1 MTAPRPL
8 ILAVGAALLSWP
20 MLPLQAQSLYQQKI
34 EASTGLEHDSN
45 PGLSPAS
52 TGGVTRW
59 RLSPAYTLLRRDG
72 QDDLTLKLGATLEQ
86 SSNTALSRDRRDGSV
101 RGEWLHTE
109 ENTIY
114 SLRGGIDQSA
124 LRDVLLQETGQL
136 STDGTRTT
144 RNIEGL
150 VVHQLDT
157 IHTLSGGLSASW
169 NRYSSDAVPNGRQY
183 GANAEF
189 SRAIQVGR
197 DIYLAGSLSN
207 FRSDSLAPGVPGAG
221 VQGGMSST
229 MRSLA
234 MGTRYAAPDD
244 PWSWDVRVGATHY
257 TAVTGNTAATA
268 SGQLAYKGA
277 RWSTALSFAHQPVA
291 DSLRGTFS
299 PNRQLRASVEY
310 ALTEFTRVA
319 LDASYN
325 RTKGL
330 QTDATREFGLRLSSE
345 LTPLWRVSLQL
356 RRVHASHDA
365 MALSTRAGS
374 TIAGLVFTY
383 SHPDF

>member
-1 MTAPRPL
+1 MAWPL
-8 ILAVGAALLSWP
+8 
-20 MLPLQAQSLYQQKI
+20 LPLQAQSLYQQNV
-34 EASTGLEHDSN
+34 EVSTGLEHDSN
-45 PGLSPAS
+45 PGLSPTPA
-52 TGGVTRW
+52 GGVTRW
-59 RLSPAYTLLRRDG
+59 RVSPAYTLLRRDG
-72 QDDLTLKLGATLEQ
+72 QDDLTLKIGATLEQ

-144 RNIEGL
+144 RNIEGF
-150 VVHQLDT
+150 VAHQIDE

-169 NRYSSDAVPNGRQY
+169 NRYSTDTVPNGRQY

-189 SRAIQVGR
+189 SRAIQTGR
-197 DIYLAGSLSN
+197 DVYLAGSLSN
-207 FRSDSLAPGVPGAG
+207 FRSDSVVPGAAGAG

-229 MRSLA
+229 MRGLA
-234 MGTRYAAPDD
+234 VGTRYVAPDD
-244 PWSWDVRVGATHY
+244 PWSWDVRVGAAHY
-257 TAVTGNTAATA
+257 GAITGNTAATA

-277 RWSTALSFAHQPVA
+277 RWSTALSFARQPVT

-299 PNRQLRASVEY
+299 PNQQVRASVEY
-310 ALTEFTRVA
+310 ALTEFTRIA

-330 QTDATREFGLRLSSE
+330 QTDATRELGVRLSSE

-356 RRVHASHDA
+356 RRLRASHDA
-365 MALSTRAGS
+365 IALPTRAGS